1 MTAEQSVFVV
11 DDEAGMRESVAGM
24 AASMGVNAET
34 YQSAEDFLA
43 RCDHTRTGCLVLDIW
58 LRGMSGVELL
68 DVMRRYG
75 ICLPAIV
82 VTAKA
87 DVSLA
92 VRVMH
97 SGAFTLL
104 EKPYRVQ
111 ELWNTIRQALALDAQ
126 TRHNGARAVDVR
138 SQLASLTPDEERILQ
153 LILAGRTNKGISQ
166 ALSLRLRTVE
176 ARRHSL
182 MAKLKADS
190 LAELVQVVTEV
201 RLLGSVPFARTRV
214 DFSAAASP
222 PGLDDRSFREAQP
235 AT

>member
-1 MTAEQSVFVV
+1 MTIEQSVFVV
-11 DDEAGMRESVAGM
+11 DDEAEMRESVAGM
-24 AASMGVNAET
+24 AKSMGVNAAV

-43 RCDHTRTGCLVLDIW
+43 QCDHTTTGCLVLDIW
-58 LRGMSGVELL
+58 LPGMSGVELL

-92 VRVMH
+92 VRVMR

-111 ELWNTIRQALALDAQ
+111 ELWHTIRQALALDAQ

-153 LILAGRTNKGISQ
+153 LILAGKTNKGISQ

-190 LAELVQVVTEV
+190 LAELVQVVTEA
-201 RLLGSVPFARTRV
+201 RLLGSVPVARV
-214 DFSAAASP
+214 DHPTASIQ
-222 PGLDDRSFREAQP
+222 PGFEDRRSPETLSTR
-235 AT
+235 